1 MNREYP
7 QFRPIQLIN
16 HNNNLTDRKDNT
28 FPKLLGMFTFKNN
41 NDNLNSTNE
50 TCDNMSTVSSDSS
63 SKNTSPNLNSNEIA
77 KQEQHN
83 EYQQLVLE
91 FTLENEEHS
100 GNDMNNNDI
109 SNNNNNNKF
118 IRLNRK
124 HISNTAKVHSPS
136 RIIEYMNGIIKT
148 NSTNTPH
155 KIEHTTN
162 TSIHIEQSFISP
174 QYIVQPVLS
183 KTIIELSYKENQNI
197 IYNKAMEDKGTFT
210 MYVNSNFNSHLI
222 SLFDGHGGSC
232 VSSYLQTNIIKV
244 FKSKLI
250 KHNTTARA
258 LFNSFLSL
266 DKQLKHLNIVGMGS
280 TGTCVYITKENNVNI
295 IYCANIGDTRCVL
308 ISPNKIERISSEH
321 RASEK
326 KEKQRIENSGG
337 VVLNGRVNGRLMLS
351 RAFGDFELK
360 SFGVKAEPHVSRK
373 EINEEVE
380 GKDLFMVLACDG
392 VWDVLSEVD
401 VQNIIKYE
409 LGKSV
414 NNSNITE
421 RISNTVLNSALSNAA
436 WDNLSV
442 FIVKLT

>member
-258 LFNSFLSL
+258 LFNTFLSL

>member
-1 MNREYP
+1 MNRELP
-7 QFRPIQLIN
+7 QFQPIQLIN
-16 HNNNLTDRKDNT
+16 HSNNLIGRNDNT
-28 FPKLLGMFTFKNN
+28 LPKLLGMFTFKANCEN
-41 NDNLNSTNE
+41 ANSASDAGDNISTL
-50 TCDNMSTVSSDSS
+50 SSDSS
-63 SKNTSPNLNSNEIA
+63 SMNTSLTLNSNDETA
-77 KQEQHN
+77 KHEQHN
-83 EYQQLVLE
+83 GYHQTMPA
-91 FTLENEEHS
+91 FTFEHT
-100 GNDMNNNDI
+100 GNNASDAAGSSI
-109 SNNNNNNKF
+109 NNNNIKF
-118 IRLNRK
+118 VRLNRK

-148 NSTNTPH
+148 THTNTPH
-155 KIEHTTN
+155 KAQPTTN
-162 TSIHIEQSFISP
+162 TPIHIEQSFITA
-174 QYIVQPVLS
+174 QYVVQPVLS
-183 KTIIELSYKENQNI
+183 QTIIELSYKENQNI
-197 IYNKAMEDKGTFT
+197 IYNKAMEDKGHFT
-210 MYVNSNFNSHLI
+210 MYVNSDFNSHLI

-232 VSSYLQTNIIKV
+232 VSSYLQANISKV

-258 LFNSFLSL
+258 LFNTFLSL
-266 DKQLKHLNIVGMGS
+266 DKQLRLLNIVNMGS
-280 TGTCVYITKENNVNI
+280 TGTCVYITKENNANI

-308 ISPNKIERISSEH
+308 ISPSKVERLSCEH

-401 VQNIIKYE
+401 IQNIIKYE
-409 LGKSV
+409 LGKNDKSA
-414 NNSNITE
+414 NITE
-421 RISNTVLNSALSNAA
+421 RISNTTLNSALSNAA

-442 FIVKLT
+442 FVVKLT

>member
-100 GNDMNNNDI
+100 GNDMNYNDI

-258 LFNSFLSL
+258 LFNTFLSL

>member
-7 QFRPIQLIN
+7 QFQPIQLIN

-28 FPKLLGMFTFKNN
+28 FPKLLGMLTFKNN
-41 NDNLNSTNE
+41 NDNSNSTNE
-50 TCDNMSTVSSDSS
+50 TCDNTSTGSSDSS
-63 SKNTSPNLNSNEIA
+63 SKNTSPNLNSNEIT

-83 EYQQLVLE
+83 EYQRLVLE
-91 FTLENEEHS
+91 FTLENEEHID
-100 GNDMNNNDI
+100 GDMDNAINS
-109 SNNNNNNKF
+109 SNNSNKF
-118 IRLNRK
+118 RRLNRK
-124 HISNTAKVHSPS
+124 PISNTAKVHSPS

-148 NSTNTPH
+148 NNISTPNKPQ
-155 KIEHTTN
+155 HTTN
-162 TSIHIEQSFISP
+162 TSIHIEQSFISS
-174 QYIVQPVLS
+174 QYVLQPVLS

-197 IYNKAMEDKGTFT
+197 IYNKAMEDKGNFT

-250 KHNTTARA
+250 KYNTTARA
-258 LFNSFLSL
+258 LFNTFLSL
-266 DKQLKHLNIVGMGS
+266 DKQLKQLNIVNMGS

-308 ISPNKIERISSEH
+308 ISPTNIERISSEH

-337 VVLNGRVNGRLMLS
+337 VVINGRVNGRLMLS

-360 SFGVKAEPHVSRK
+360 TFGVKAEPHVSRK
-373 EINEEVE
+373 EINEAVE

-401 VQNIIKYE
+401 IQNIIKYE
-409 LGKSV
+409 LAKNDS
-414 NNSNITE
+414 NNNITE